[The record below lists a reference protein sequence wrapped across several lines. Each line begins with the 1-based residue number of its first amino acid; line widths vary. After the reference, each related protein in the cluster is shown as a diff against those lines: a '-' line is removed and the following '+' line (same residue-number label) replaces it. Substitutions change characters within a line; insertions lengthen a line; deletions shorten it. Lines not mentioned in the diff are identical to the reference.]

1 MSTADDDQ
9 PPPELAALDAELRG
23 LRFEPRASFGPELL
37 GRLRAGEADVRPI
50 ASRWRFASWPLAA
63 AAAAVV
69 AFVTGAA
76 ITGAWRPMLD
86 AARGVATIDNCCFN
100 YDAETEDDDGLYVES
115 LRGDRIRRL
124 VIYED
129 RDGDRRFS
137 AADGIRFE
145 RTGALTLAVPDDDAL
160 VARRFC
166 CLDYDG
172 GGPKDD
178 GLLVVNRPGGGVVL
192 AALFE
197 MAGGTTAEMEAQPR
211 LR

>member
-1 MSTADDDQ
+1 MSTADDEP
-9 PPPELAALDAELRG
+9 PPPELAALDAELRS

-37 GRLRAGEADVRPI
+37 GRVRAGEADVRPI
-50 ASRWRFASWPLAA
+50 ASHWRFASWPFAA
-63 AAAAVV
+63 AAAAVA
-69 AFVTGAA
+69 AFATGAA
-76 ITGAWRPMLD
+76 VTGAWRPMLD

-137 AADGIRFE
+137 PGDGIRFE
-145 RTGALTLAVPDDDAL
+145 RTGALTLAVPDDDDL

-197 MAGGTTAEMEAQPR
+197 MGGASRTDVEAQPK

>member
-1 MSTADDDQ
+1 MVDR
-9 PPPELAALDAELRG
+9 LDG
-23 LRFEPRASFGPELL
+23 L
-37 GRLRAGEADVRPI
+37 V
-50 ASRWRFASWPLAA
+50 
-63 AAAAVV
+63 
-69 AFVTGAA
+69 
-76 ITGAWRPMLD
+76 
-86 AARGVATIDNCCFN
+86 TIDNCCFN
-100 YDAETEDDDGLYVES
+100 YDGETDEDDGLFVES

-145 RTGALTLAVPDDDAL
+145 RTGTLTLALPDDDAL

-197 MAGGTTAEMEAQPR
+197 MAHASPTAVPTQPR